1 MGWYYVGDAV
11 QKGPVS
17 AVEIE
22 RLLGVGQIETATLV
36 WRDGM
41 PAWRPLHEVRP
52 ELTQSAAAAALP
64 EAPAP
69 TALAGSDRCSAC
81 GTEAEAGNLVG
92 LGGGRY
98 CSRCKGLA
106 LQSLRERGQLD
117 LAETGPRGVGGWLLF
132 FCVGLTIL
140 QPGLF
145 ALTTVGG
152 FAALSQQRGGISA
165 LLYWDTAIMVVFVA
179 VSAVVGARIWA
190 GSPQGRTL
198 ALRLLY
204 ARLPYLLVCNVAGL
218 FLFAEPAWLSNPTL
232 VGAFVGNLLREVLYL
247 AVWVGYFK
255 KSKRVRNTYG
265 PE

>member
-17 AVEIE
+17 AQEIE
-22 RLLGVGQIETATLV
+22 RLLGVGRIEPTTLV
-36 WRDGM
+36 WREGM
-41 PAWRPLHEVRP
+41 PTWRPLHEVQS
-52 ELTQSAAAAALP
+52 ELTQAAAAAALA
-64 EAPAP
+64 EAPTPMPGA
-69 TALAGSDRCSAC
+69 AGDRCSAC
-81 GTEAEAGNLVG
+81 GTEAEAGNLVA
-92 LGGGRY
+92 LGGARY

-132 FCVGLTIL
+132 FCISLTIL

-152 FAALSQQRGGISA
+152 FAALSQQRGAISA

-179 VSAVVGARIWA
+179 VSAVVGGRIWA
-190 GSPQGRTL
+190 GSPKGRTL

-204 ARLPYLLVCNVAGL
+204 VRLPYLVVCNALGL
-218 FLFAEPAWLSNPTL
+218 FLFADPALLSNPTF

-247 AVWVGYFK
+247 AIWVSYFK
-255 KSKRVRNTYG
+255 RSKRVRNTYG